1 MNWIA
6 YCESP
11 QTLIFVPNQPD
22 EDAVRVVLGTIHGSD
37 GDEFS
42 IKAIPD
48 NVWLEA
54 AAKTYVDLSEIL

>member
-42 IKAIPD
+42 IKAIPAH
-48 NVWLEA
+48 NTIV
-54 AAKTYVDLSEIL
+54 TPYVDMSDML